1 MRDDA
6 RSVADDASVRSSW
19 IWALGAAFEDA
30 SDDDTRANARERT
43 VGETRA
49 ETRGRSTRARR
60 RVETREETSTN
71 PRHAMDHRA
80 RARGDEVDRSG
91 AHWGLLDE
99 LERERR
105 RRRRRRASTERE
117 TAASTEG
124 AISAAPSR

>member
-30 SDDDTRANARERT
+30 SDDETRANARERT

-60 RVETREETSTN
+60 RVETREETSAN
-71 PRHAMDHRA
+71 PRRAMDHRA
-80 RARGDEVDRSG
+80 RAAGGRGRPFGAHLGDYSTSSSASDDRRRDFSG
-91 AHWGLLDE
+91 A
-99 LERERR
+99 
-105 RRRRRRASTERE
+105 
-117 TAASTEG
+117 
-124 AISAAPSR
+124 